1 MKFSTALSLLAAGA
15 ALVSAAPATSSEDEE
30 TYLVKAKC
38 IKPFLCCGELKT
50 PLDGVVDPILEALH
64 LGPEAIVGSI
74 GLACHAYD
82 ETCTTAP
89 KCCSEA
95 NLLDGTVALGCN
107 DLANPADAL

>member
-1 MKFSTALSLLAAGA
+1 MKFSTALSLFAAGV
-15 ALVSAAPATSSEDEE
+15 ALVSAAPAASEDDE

-74 GLACHAYD
+74 GVACHAYD
-82 ETCTTAP
+82 ETCKTAP
-89 KCCSEA
+89 KCCTEA

-107 DLANPADAL
+107 DLADPSVAL